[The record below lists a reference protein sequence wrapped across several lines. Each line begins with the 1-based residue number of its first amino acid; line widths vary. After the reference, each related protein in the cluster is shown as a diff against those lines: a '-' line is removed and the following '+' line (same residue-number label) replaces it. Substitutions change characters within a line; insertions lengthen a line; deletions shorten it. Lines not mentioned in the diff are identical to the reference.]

1 MRIPS
6 KKTGQQNGTN
16 VHEVMA
22 DTQGLSLRNAW
33 HGLAVTCLFFL
44 VVAVLTLPKF
54 PYPGD
59 NFVPRDES
67 IQLAKRGQLGI
78 PYAMRELIS
87 GMDQPRGQYF
97 YSNDKKERFYSKYGI
112 AYTVAY
118 LPPVWAELASNPT
131 FDVNRQT
138 PTFFFKLGLYQ
149 VLLGLLVAYYL
160 FRLAWLF
167 GKSQWICCAFTLAT
181 IYSTFL
187 WHYLR
192 APALEIYQFP
202 AFTGACA
209 HTLLFLRRRQAGDCS
224 AGCWVHLLAAT
235 LWSGVLVLMKS
246 NFVVF
251 GFAVSV
257 FPFFVGSDA
266 KVFWF
271 RPFVSLK
278 QHWKA
283 YAWSLIMPWVIVF
296 AILLTFNAV
305 KFGSVFDSGYMQWV
319 QADGTPV
326 TKFGLEYV
334 VPNVNLF
341 FVSLSNDFN
350 MFKAYPYALL
360 GVFCFVPFARHR
372 FVDALFILAVVLSG
386 VFLLLVY
393 GAAHGQWCYG
403 PRYFIFYAMLLA
415 FPFLWWFD
423 RIFTRLPKLLR
434 PLIVLSCLGPVLYMA
449 GLQFMINGLHYFV
462 SYQLGGVL
470 SSTKHPA
477 LIAYCNLSRARF
489 CRELFCYG
497 QGWSSYYPLDV
508 IRPLVPPERR
518 AEWLQFK
525 ATVDYFAQPNF
536 YFFPGKKASDK

>member
-1 MRIPS
+1 MGVS
-6 KKTGQQNGTN
+6 FKKTSQQNSPK
-16 VHEVMA
+16 VQVVVA
-22 DTQGLSLRNAW
+22 DIQGLSLRNAW
-33 HGLAVTCLFFL
+33 RGLAVTCLFFL
-44 VVAVLTLPKF
+44 VVAILTLPKF

-59 NFVPRDES
+59 NFVPRNES

-78 PYAMRELIS
+78 PYAMRDIIS

-118 LPPVWAELASNPT
+118 LPPVWAELAFNPD

-138 PTFFFKLGLYQ
+138 QTFFFKLGIYQ
-149 VLLGLLVAYYL
+149 ILLGLLTVYYL

-167 GKSQWICCAFTLAT
+167 GKSQWICCSFTLAT

-192 APALEIYQFP
+192 APALEIYQLP

-209 HTLLFLRRRQAGDCS
+209 HALIFLRRRQAGDGS
-224 AGCWVHLLAAT
+224 VGCWMHLLAAT

-246 NFVVF
+246 NFVIF
-251 GFAVSV
+251 GVALSV
-257 FPFFVGSDA
+257 FPFFVGVEA
-266 KVFWF
+266 KQFWL
-271 RPFVSLK
+271 RPFMGLK

-283 YAWSLIMPWVIVF
+283 YAWSLVVPWAIIF
-296 AILLTFNAV
+296 AVLLIFNAIR
-305 KFGSVFDSGYMQWV
+305 FGSPFDSGYMQWL
-319 QADGTPV
+319 QADGKPV
-326 TKFGLEYV
+326 TQFGFAHV
-334 VPNVNLF
+334 VPNANMF
-341 FVSLSNDFN
+341 IVSIRNDFN
-350 MFKAYPYALL
+350 IFKAYPYALL
-360 GVFCFVPFARHR
+360 GLLCLVPFAYRNR
-372 FVDALFILAVVLSG
+372 IDALLILAVVIPG
-386 VFLLLVY
+386 VGFLLCY
-393 GAAHGQWCYG
+393 NAAHGQWCYG

-415 FPFLWWFD
+415 FPFLWWLD
-423 RIFTRLPKLLR
+423 RIFTQLPKLLK
-434 PLIVLSCLGPVLYMA
+434 PLVALSCLGLVLYMA
-449 GLQFMINGLHYFV
+449 GLQFMINGLQYFV
-462 SYQLGGVL
+462 SYQLGGLL

-477 LIAYCNLSRARF
+477 LIAYCNRSRAQF

-508 IRPLVPPERR
+508 IRPLVPPERK

-536 YFFPGKKASDK
+536 YFFPGKKAGDK

>member
-1 MRIPS
+1 MGIPF
-6 KKTGQQNGTN
+6 KKTSQQNSP
-16 VHEVMA
+16 EFQAAMA

-33 HGLAVTCLFFL
+33 RGLAVTSLFFL
-44 VVAVLTLPKF
+44 VVAILTLPKF

-59 NFVPRDES
+59 NFVPRNES

-78 PYAMRELIS
+78 PYAMRDLIS

-118 LPPVWAELASNPT
+118 LPPVLAELSSNPD

-138 PTFFFKLGLYQ
+138 QTFFFKLGIYQ
-149 VLLGLLVAYYL
+149 ILLGLLTVYYL

-167 GKSQWICCAFTLAT
+167 GKSQWICCSFTLAT

-192 APALEIYQFP
+192 APALEIFQLP
-202 AFTGACA
+202 AFAGACA
-209 HTLLFLRRRQAGDCS
+209 HALLFLRHRQAGDDS
-224 AGCWVHLLAAT
+224 SGCWMHLLAAT
-235 LWSGVLVLMKS
+235 LWSGALVLMKS
-246 NFVVF
+246 NFVIF
-251 GFAVSV
+251 GFALSV
-257 FPFFVGSDA
+257 FPFFVGA
-266 KVFWF
+266 ETKQFWL

-283 YAWSLIMPWVIVF
+283 YAWSLVVPWAIIF
-296 AILLTFNAV
+296 AILLMFNAI
-305 KFGSVFDSGYMQWV
+305 KFGSPFDSGYMQWL
-319 QADGTPV
+319 QADGKPV
-326 TKFGLEYV
+326 TQFGLTHV
-334 VPNVNLF
+334 VPNANMFVVNLR
-341 FVSLSNDFN
+341 NDFN
-350 MFKAYPYALL
+350 IFKAYPYALL
-360 GVFCFVPFARHR
+360 GLFCLVPFSCRR
-372 FVDALFILAVVLSG
+372 RIEALFIMAVAFSG
-386 VFLLLVY
+386 IFFLFAY

-423 RIFTRLPKLLR
+423 RIFTQLPKLLR
-434 PLIVLSCLGPVLYMA
+434 PLLALSCLGPVLYMA
-449 GLQFMINGLHYFV
+449 GLQFMINGLQYFV
-462 SYQLGGVL
+462 SYQLGGL
-470 SSTKHPA
+470 ISSTKHPA
-477 LIAYCNLSRARF
+477 LIAYCNRSRAQF

-536 YFFPGKKASDK
+536 YFFPGKKAGDK